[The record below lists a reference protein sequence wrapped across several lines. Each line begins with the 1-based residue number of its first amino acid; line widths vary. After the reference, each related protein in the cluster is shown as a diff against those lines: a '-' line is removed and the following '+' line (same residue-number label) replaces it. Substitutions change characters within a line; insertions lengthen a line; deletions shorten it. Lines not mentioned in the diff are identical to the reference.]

1 MTYSMIPDEVL
12 HDNELKPITR
22 LLYADICSLSNLEGY
37 CFAMN
42 RYFAKLYDKSL
53 NTIIGSLKELKEKD
67 YIKVEYTYKKDSK
80 EIEMRKIT
88 PLIKSQDIIVNNFKY
103 PHNKNWG
110 TPTKNL
116 RYPPNEN
123 CGDNNIKNNN
133 IKEYIYKQGKSEI
146 EADRTYFEDNPMSEE
161 EVIMLMSGED

>member
-1 MTYSMIPDEVL
+1 MIPNEVL
-12 HDNELKPITR
+12 HDNELKPISR
-22 LLYADICSLSNLEGY
+22 LLYSDLCSLSNLEGY

-53 NTIIGSLKELKEKD
+53 NTIISSLKELKEKD

-103 PHNKNWG
+103 PI
-110 TPTKNL
+110 
-116 RYPPNEN
+116 
-123 CGDNNIKNNN
+123 IK
-133 IKEYIYKQGKSEI
+133 IGVPLPKI
-146 EADRTYFEDNPMSEE
+146 
-161 EVIMLMSGED
+161 